1 MKKVLG
7 VVMGAALALIAAVPV
22 FAASGDPVFDY
33 STNTDLTSALPLLA
47 AGFVGLIAVVF
58 GVALTI
64 QLAPKGMQLA
74 LKAIKKIR

>member
-1 MKKVLG
+1 MRKVLG
-7 VVMGAALALIAAVPV
+7 VVMGAALALVAAVPV
-22 FAASGDPVFDY
+22 FAASPTYDY
-33 STNTDLTSALPLLA
+33 SANADLTSALPLLA
-47 AGFVGLIAVVF
+47 AGFVALIAVVF